1 MDSVGGMM
9 HTLQLFEC
17 SFCGEAM
24 GYFEDIQKIVRM
36 ISRGK
41 VATYGNVARAAGY
54 PGAARQVAWALRA
67 SSAKR
72 LPWQRVLGSGGKILL
87 RGEAGLHQRT
97 LLEVE
102 GVRFRGNRV
111 DMERYEF
118 AFRCANP
125 DSHEFASSPQTEHH
139 RGKRRRAL
147 QPRESVRFSNT
158 REP

>member
-1 MDSVGGMM
+1 M
-9 HTLQLFEC
+9 Q
-17 SFCGEAM
+17 FCGEAM
-24 GYFEDIQKIVRM
+24 GYFEDIQKVVRK
-36 ISRGK
+36 IPRGK

-54 PGAARQVAWALRA
+54 PGTARQVAWALRA

-87 RGEAGLHQRT
+87 PGEAGLHQRT

-102 GVRFRGNRV
+102 GVCFRGNRV

-118 AFRCANP
+118 AFRRVNP
-125 DSHEFASSPQTEHH
+125 GGKRFASSHQTKHH

-147 QPRESVRFSNT
+147 QPREAARFSNT
-158 REP
+158 SEP